1 VRTRSNL
8 LRLAAVP
15 ILALGLLGT
24 VASPATAAPASTAQR
39 AMALARAVASS
50 KDPSASLAGLS
61 TADQALVKEAVTP
74 VRTDVTMERL
84 ATPANA
90 GITPDN
96 FFGSWGLHGTWTAK
110 DIYGISLFSF
120 WQTTTVT
127 STNGDAITTVTVSDK
142 GEQIFNAGI
151 GWRVAHAAVG
161 STKNCGWEG
170 RGLAKFYFVFGT
182 GGYDLA
188 HPTNCGQIRMN
199 IDGINKW
206 ILTSCDLEYNNYC

>member
-1 VRTRSNL
+1 MRTRSNL

-74 VRTDVTMERL
+74 VRTDVTT
-84 ATPANA
+84 APANA
-90 GITPDN
+90 GVLPDFLGTWN
-96 FFGSWGLHGTWTAK
+96 EHITWTAK
-110 DIYGISLFSF
+110 DVFNISLYSY
-120 WQTTTVT
+120 WQTTNATAAGSGTTISSVTVT
-127 STNGDAITTVTVSDK
+127 DK

-170 RGLAKFYFVFGT
+170 RGLAKFYFVLGT
-182 GGYDLA
+182 GGWDLE
-188 HPTNCGQIRMN
+188 HPSNCGQIRLN
-199 IDGINKW
+199 IDGHDKW
-206 ILTSCDLEYNNYC
+206 ILSSCDLQYNNAC